1 MRIARLAL
9 PLAAFAVLAF
19 AAPASAVIKKL
30 TPLKE
35 VLDGE
40 EFIFLAQ
47 VDKVDPDK
55 PSVIFAFG
63 ENLKGKAPFER
74 LAVNL
79 TGDSFAKKDDH
90 TKVMLERLAPGRKLV
105 LFASKQGQGYSCF
118 GFIEGTWFQL
128 KGTKDGDAVR
138 WAFLHCEPYFRR
150 TFKGTTEELKT
161 ILTECLAG
169 KRKPPEP
176 DEKEPAGYGPVVEKK
191 SSVPLPRART
201 SSPTLFGVIPSF
213 VLIGPLAI
221 LAALF
226 PGIFAPLAVQ
236 LKRWRALL
244 TIASINSTLALA
256 YWALREFRILPEST
270 LLSPQAIGC
279 YFLLSTAVGVLWA
292 GWRYRVLAIEEPEL
306 TGPPS
311 GREVLITAAFASALG
326 LTVLGTALF
335 AGWGEVVYPAGMRGG
350 RDYSGIGKE
359 FTALAVGLVASTL
372 YAVYRSIARNVYE
385 ADFAREEK
393 ADPDV
398 WYSQS
403 ADSEPLLTFPRM
415 SLSGEAVG
423 LAALFLFG
431 LTVMLGT
438 WPRTGGTAT
447 LAGELGDAGAG
458 DVAVSPKL
466 DTAAIWYE
474 TPNLHEV
481 MSAVVVTPDRVL
493 FGGAKSSGFHSNGAV
508 ICVDRA
514 TGNELWRF
522 TNGGDLAPV
531 FATPTVH
538 DGQVFVGEGLHTDA
552 DRRMFRLDAQT
563 GKPSWPAPVTTKS
576 HTEGSAR
583 VVNAKVYFSAGD
595 DGLYCVTAAEGKPV
609 WQYRGIEQKLHI
621 DTPPAVAN
629 GRVFG
634 GSGYS
639 TLALFALNADTG
651 TELWRTPVAL
661 RSFGSPLV
669 LGDKVVYGLGTGNLS
684 DDLSTE
690 PETGVPQEKTPAG
703 AILCVDAATGKELW
717 KYDLPKSV
725 HTSLSADARSVYATS
740 RDGYL
745 YALDRTSGKLR
756 WKISLGSAFTA
767 GPTVATYARGAVS
780 LAVYAVT
787 TEGRVACL
795 DPVGG
800 KLFWVRDLREITKQ
814 DVQVLS
820 TPVVVPVGDDGARR
834 QLYVGAMVTN
844 RNSGAKLAAVFRFE
858 DAIE

>member
-1 MRIARLAL
+1 MHIARLAL
-9 PLAAFAVLAF
+9 PLAAFAVLVF
-19 AAPASAVIKKL
+19 AGPASAVIKKL

-35 VLDGE
+35 VLEGE
-40 EFIFLAQ
+40 EFIFVAK
-47 VDKVDPDK
+47 VDKVDPEK
-55 PSVIFAFG
+55 PSVIFTFG

-90 TKVMLERLAPGRKLV
+90 TKVMLERLAPERKLV
-105 LFASKQGQGYSCF
+105 LFVSKQGPGYSCF
-118 GFIEGTWFQL
+118 GFMEGTWFQL

-150 TFKGTTEELKT
+150 TFKGTTEELT
-161 ILTECLAG
+161 TVLTECLAG

-191 SSVPLPRART
+191 SSVPLPQT
-201 SSPTLFGVIPSF
+201 NSPTLFGVIPSF

-226 PGIFAPLAVQ
+226 PGVFAPLMVY

-244 TIASINSTLALA
+244 IIASINSTLALA
-256 YWALREFRILPEST
+256 YWGVREFRILPET
-270 LLSPQAIGC
+270 MFLSPQAVGC
-279 YFLLSTAVGVLWA
+279 YILLVTAAGVVWA

-311 GREVLITAAFASALG
+311 SREVLITGAFAL
-326 LTVLGTALF
+326 VLGVFVVGTAWF
-335 AGWGEVVYPAGMRGG
+335 AGWGEVIYPAGLRNG

-359 FTALAVGLVASTL
+359 FTAVTVGLLASTL
-372 YAVYRSIARNVYE
+372 YAGYRLLIRNVYE

-393 ADPDV
+393 ADPDA
-398 WYSQS
+398 WYSQ
-403 ADSEPLLTFPRM
+403 AVGSEPLITYPRM

-423 LAALFLFG
+423 LAAIFLFG
-431 LTVMLGT
+431 LTVMLVT

-447 LAGELGDAGAG
+447 LAAELGDAGAG

-466 DTAAIWYE
+466 DTAGIWFE
-474 TPNLHEV
+474 TTNLHEV

-493 FGGAKSSGFHSNGAV
+493 FGGGKSTSFHSKGAV

-514 TGNELWRF
+514 TGKELWRF
-522 TNGGDLAPV
+522 DNEDDLAPV
-531 FATPTVH
+531 FATPTVS
-538 DGQVFVGEGLHTDA
+538 DEQVYVGEGLHTDA
-552 DRRMFRLDAQT
+552 DRRMFRLDAKT
-563 GKPSWPAPVTTKS
+563 GKPSWVNPVTTKS

-583 VVNAKVYFSAGD
+583 VVNGKVYFSAGD
-595 DGLYCVTAAEGKPV
+595 DGLYCVTAAEGNPIWHYKGV
-609 WQYRGIEQKLHI
+609 EQKLHI
-621 DTPPAVAN
+621 DTPPSVAN

-651 TELWRTPVAL
+651 VEIWRKPVTL

-690 PETGVPQEKTPAG
+690 PETGVPPEKTPAG
-703 AILCVDAATGKELW
+703 MVMCVEAATGQEVW

-725 HTSLSADARSVYATS
+725 HTNLAADARSIYAAS

-745 YALDRTSGKLR
+745 YALDRSSGKLR
-756 WKISLGSAFTA
+756 WKVSLGSSFTA
-767 GPTVATYARGAVS
+767 GPTVSTYARGAVS

-787 TEGRVACL
+787 NEGRVACI

-820 TPVVVPVGDDGARR
+820 TPVVVPVGEDGARR

-844 RNSGAKLAAVFRFE
+844 RNTGAKSAAVFRFE
-858 DAIE
+858 DVIE